1 MIRITKVTDYGFV
14 LLTRMIRSD
23 EEFHNARAVSEAT
36 HIPLPMVSK
45 ILKSLTRSGLLDSQ
59 RGVKG
64 GYTLARPAN
73 EISVIEIIDALE
85 GPVAITE
92 CSCEPVS
99 KCELESLCP
108 VSTSWNKINIA
119 VRGALEGITL
129 AEIAKP
135 IFPFTALNTKT
146 QEAAKEP
153 QTV

>member
-14 LLTRMIRSD
+14 LLSRMVSSG
-23 EEFHNARAVSEAT
+23 EECHNARAVSEAT

-45 ILKSLTRSGLLDSQ
+45 ILKSLTRSGLLASH

-64 GYTLARPAN
+64 GYTLARPAG

-92 CSCEPVS
+92 CSCEPES

-108 VSTSWNKINIA
+108 VSTSWNKINLA
-119 VRGALEGITL
+119 VRGALEDITL
-129 AEIAKP
+129 AEIARP
-135 IFPFTALNTKT
+135 AFPFANSNEKDK
-146 QEAAKEP
+146 EA